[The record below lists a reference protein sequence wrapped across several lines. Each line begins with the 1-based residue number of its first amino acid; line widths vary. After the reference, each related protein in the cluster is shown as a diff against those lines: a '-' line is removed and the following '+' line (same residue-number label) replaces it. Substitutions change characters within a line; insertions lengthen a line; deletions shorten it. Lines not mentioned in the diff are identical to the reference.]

1 MLEDPFEQN
10 FLFKIALNFE
20 NGSQIR
26 FTCYLKLSIKSF
38 FHFYGEESLKLWN
51 SFMAERFQKGSSSF
65 YEKDYPKIPIPNEPP
80 SLDGLFSAANSRT
93 LNEIFLI
100 DHYFIKTYSQRE
112 RNLLRSN
119 ILSREIKLSK
129 SPVKKRNFD
138 NRLDKRG
145 ILPET

>member
-1 MLEDPFEQN
+1 
-10 FLFKIALNFE
+10 
-20 NGSQIR
+20 
-26 FTCYLKLSIKSF
+26 
-38 FHFYGEESLKLWN
+38 
-51 SFMAERFQKGSSSF
+51 MAERFQKGSSSF

-129 SPVKKRNFD
+129 SPAKKEISTIDWINGEFYLRP
-138 NRLDKRG
+138 RLDFSKF
-145 ILPET
+145 LVKSLTVVPEGG

>member
-1 MLEDPFEQN
+1 
-10 FLFKIALNFE
+10 
-20 NGSQIR
+20 
-26 FTCYLKLSIKSF
+26 
-38 FHFYGEESLKLWN
+38 
-51 SFMAERFQKGSSSF
+51 MAGRFQKGSSSF

-80 SLDGLFSAANSRT
+80 SLDGLFSAANSPT

-129 SPVKKRNFD
+129 SPVKKEISTIDWISEEFYLRP
-138 NRLDKRG
+138 RLDFIKFLAKSLTLVPEGGKFSRG
-145 ILPET
+145 GGKCFSREE